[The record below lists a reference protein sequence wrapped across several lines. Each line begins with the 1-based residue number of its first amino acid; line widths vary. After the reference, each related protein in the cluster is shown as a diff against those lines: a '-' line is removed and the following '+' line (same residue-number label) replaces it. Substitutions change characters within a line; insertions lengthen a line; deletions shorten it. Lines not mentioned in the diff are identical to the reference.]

1 MTGDQGAL
9 NESSPYLVP
18 LIGLALS
25 FAATRGL
32 SIFLFGVSAFDPA
45 VFGGVTAAL
54 VGAAL
59 IASLI
64 PARRA
69 TRVDPLVALRN
80 D

>member
-1 MTGDQGAL
+1 M
-9 NESSPYLVP
+9 NESSPFLVP

-32 SIFLFGVSAFDPA
+32 SSFLFGV
-45 VFGGVTAAL
+45 
-54 VGAAL
+54 
-59 IASLI
+59 
-64 PARRA
+64 A